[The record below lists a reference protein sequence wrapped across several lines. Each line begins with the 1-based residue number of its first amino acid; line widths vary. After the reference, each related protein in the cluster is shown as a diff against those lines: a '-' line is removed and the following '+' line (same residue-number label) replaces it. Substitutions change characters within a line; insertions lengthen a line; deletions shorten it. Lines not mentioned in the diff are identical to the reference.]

1 MQGELRDAFQNMSQT
16 AFSVSPTYF
25 ENSSGP
31 FIEMKLS
38 FDSVAN
44 ALAHKV
50 LEHPGGP
57 CNRMPLG
64 GFTPSRLNVSGCFNG
79 HSTHYHSCVL
89 TDS

>member
-1 MQGELRDAFQNMSQT
+1 MASISSKKMIQGEQMFAFQKISLT

-31 FIEMKLS
+31 LIEMKLS

-44 ALAHKV
+44 AFAHSV

-57 CNRMPLG
+57 
-64 GFTPSRLNVSGCFNG
+64 
-79 HSTHYHSCVL
+79 
-89 TDS
+89 